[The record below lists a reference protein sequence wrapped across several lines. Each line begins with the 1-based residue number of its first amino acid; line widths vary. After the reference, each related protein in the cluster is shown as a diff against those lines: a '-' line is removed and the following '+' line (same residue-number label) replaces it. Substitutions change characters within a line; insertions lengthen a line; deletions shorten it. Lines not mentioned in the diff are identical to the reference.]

1 MRIAVA
7 QQNGNP
13 GQPEENRE
21 KAIGFLL
28 PALDLGADVILFH
41 EEMLVGYTNISS
53 VGRDRGWAN
62 YRSISAPSA
71 WKRIADYLWADRAWR
86 G

>member
-1 MRIAVA
+1 MKMRIAVV

-21 KAIGFLL
+21 KAIGFALQ
-28 PALDLGADVILFH
+28 ALDLNADVILFH

-62 YRSISAPSA
+62 YRSISTPSA
-71 WKRIADYLWADRAWR
+71 WKRLADYLWTDRA
-86 G
+86 

>member
-1 MRIAVA
+1 MKMRIAVA

-28 PALDLGADVILFH
+28 PALDLGTDMILFH

-62 YRSISAPSA
+62 YRSISTPSA
-71 WKRIADYLWADRAWR
+71 WKRIAEYLWADRA
-86 G
+86 

>member
-1 MRIAVA
+1 MAMRIAVA
-7 QQNGNP
+7 QRNGNS

-41 EEMLVGYTNISS
+41 EEMLVGYTNSS
-53 VGRDRGWAN
+53 VGRERGWDN
-62 YRSISAPSA
+62 YRSFPAPSA
-71 WKRIADYLWADRAWR
+71 WKRIADYLWADRA
-86 G
+86 